1 MEEFINRQK
10 NMSIEDDLYYTQVQI
25 DLTRA
30 ELLRLTSTVRKELD
44 KLEAK
49 LEQIKDKYDKQH
61 LEK

>member
-1 MEEFINRQK
+1 
-10 NMSIEDDLYYTQVQI
+10 MSIEDDLYYTQVQI

>member
-30 ELLRLTSTVRKELD
+30 ELLRLTSTVRKEMD